1 MINILGQHVDAVNK
15 QMVNYPHWFVHYYGK
30 EAKINRKMGHVTVL
44 ADEPKAVIQDLEE
57 TQIWK

>member
-1 MINILGQHVDAVNK
+1 MGK
-15 QMVNYPHWFVHYYGK
+15 K

-44 ADEPKAVIQDLEE
+44 TDEPKAVIQDLEE

>member
-1 MINILGQHVDAVNK
+1 
-15 QMVNYPHWFVHYYGK
+15 YYGKK